1 MFSCRM
7 ISRPMSTPMTEA
19 IISPRVQPD
28 ESPRQWRRRMF
39 VLRSASVFTRLKQN
53 FRSGEQSSVSY
64 ETKPGTTGS
73 RFNERFFFASYALDQ
88 RPERN
93 APAADKGCRDSA
105 QEGEK
110 DSTAKAE
117 PSFRSEIRQACCYPF
132 FPAITSVIS
141 AAPRDAPF
149 PAVFGTPPE
158 TDPDRP
164 C

>member
-19 IISPRVQPD
+19 VIRPRVQPE
-28 ESPRQWRRRMF
+28 ESPKQWKRRMF
-39 VLRSASVFTRLKQN
+39 VLRSASIFTRLEQN

-93 APAADKGCRDSA
+93 APAADKAAGTARRK
-105 QEGEK
+105 EK
-110 DSTAKAE
+110 RTVQPKLN
-117 PSFRSEIRQACCYPF
+117 RPF
-132 FPAITSVIS
+132 N
-141 AAPRDAPF
+141 R
-149 PAVFGTPPE
+149 
-158 TDPDRP
+158 R
-164 C
+164 